1 MFDVHWTNPDT
12 EKVGERKAR
21 KEREQDFHGGQDG
34 QDARLAKRHSTST
47 RRSSSSAEKS
57 TMTKSTGDKAA
68 SLFGSFG
75 LKKNR
80 LSSKSKIS
88 HASDLRIPIPE
99 ANTVTPSLPTASTFG
114 STFSSS
120 DFLGENSPESQV
132 NLMNY
137 QLEPLNRSWVQLD
150 ESPVISGRDTVL
162 ATTTP
167 GTSPPPFQSRKADL
181 AGDLTLQQSKDHVVQ
196 SLGRDS
202 WITQTTETLVEVK
215 SETGVDCARPTT
227 SSSSTRVP
235 ADPHTPSHPRTLDRD
250 LSVPSLPAVMY
261 DASPLAHVGRKTASR
276 PQGTIRSKKTPRSFL
291 RKPTTNPT
299 AKPLY
304 KFVAHDPT
312 CWKAPMEWEVEEKM
326 PKVQGFNLEEQ
337 FSAVKRLG
345 NDSLADIASVQREIK
360 KMPLLV
366 PASILFRLEEKL
378 SDQPHPSAYKETE
391 LERRRLMLFAL
402 GALGSPSES
411 QTPTKRATK
420 ILALFESEATAS
432 YLAAVR
438 PESSITHLAPSP
450 LSAMLFPNVRPLVSP
465 IVSNTSLSVAP
476 NYFSHVYCLPL
487 PSIMASQDIPG
498 LLRNVYTCLLP
509 GGILH
514 LILIDPAPATSSLGP
529 RMRQWMEN
537 NLLLNLERQFRC
549 TNPRRLV
556 PLWLADVGFR
566 SDEHMTKTVKYQAV
580 FQKDQKDQKNEMKDS
595 KLGDEEEDILNLL
608 YGGEESR
615 HREQQAKLELQSRI
629 GRLLW
634 QETWGGYVNAK
645 RWWWDDAECIE
656 ECGRLGTYWE
666 YNIVE
671 AFKESN

>member
-21 KEREQDFHGGQDG
+21 KEREQDFQGGQDG

-47 RRSSSSAEKS
+47 RRSSSSADKS
-57 TMTKSTGDKAA
+57 TMTKSTGEKAA

-99 ANTVTPSLPTASTFG
+99 ANAVTPLLPTASTFG

-150 ESPVISGRDTVL
+150 ETPVISGRDTVL

-167 GTSPPPFQSRKADL
+167 
-181 AGDLTLQQSKDHVVQ
+181 DHVVQ
-196 SLGRDS
+196 NLGRDS

-215 SETGVDCARPTT
+215 PETGVDCARPTT

-235 ADPHTPSHPRTLDRD
+235 ADPHTPSHSRTLDRD
-250 LSVPSLPAVMY
+250 LSMPSLPAVMY
-261 DASPLAHVGRKTASR
+261 DASPLAHVGHKTPNR

-291 RKPTTNPT
+291 PKPSANPT

-326 PKVQGFNLEEQ
+326 PKVKGFNLEEQ
-337 FSAVKRLG
+337 FSAVKRPG

-360 KMPLLV
+360 KMALLV

-378 SDQPHPSAYKETE
+378 FDHPNPSAYKETE
-391 LERRRLMLFAL
+391 LERKRLMLFAL

-438 PESSITHLAPSP
+438 PEFSITHLAPSP
-450 LSAMLFPNVRPLVSP
+450 LSALLFPNVRPLVSP
-465 IVSNTSLSVAP
+465 IVSNTALSVAP

-487 PSIMASQDIPG
+487 PSIMASQDVPG
-498 LLRNVYTCLLP
+498 LLRNIHMCLLP
-509 GGILH
+509 GGVLH

-529 RMRQWMEN
+529 RMRQWMED

-549 TNPRRLV
+549 TNPRRLI

-566 SDEHMTKTVKYQAV
+566 TDEHMNKTVKCQAMY
-580 FQKDQKDQKNEMKDS
+580 QKDQKDEIKDS
-595 KLGDEEEDILNLL
+595 KLGDEENDILNLL

-615 HREQQAKLELQSRI
+615 HREQQAKLELQGRI

-634 QETWGGYVNAK
+634 QEMWGGFVNAK

-666 YNIVE
+666 YSIVE
-671 AFKESN
+671 TFKESN